1 MLYMKGKQSRHRGT
15 FTDSAEKFSLKALS
29 GSMAVRADGETIC
42 VTGTALRVQII
53 PSALQIIT
61 RRNLP

>member
-29 GSMAVRADGETIC
+29 GSMAV
-42 VTGTALRVQII
+42 
-53 PSALQIIT
+53 
-61 RRNLP
+61 